1 MVGILYFVGAL
12 IIVVGVLAGVLVPL
26 GLPFIGGA
34 IVSGLFLIA
43 LGRIVELLEKIERKL
58 PDPSNSQTQ
67 QVQEYTVSSS
77 DFEVYES
84 RNETYRFFTLD
95 GEDFIQ
101 ARVFKHYMELHGES
115 IVFKLPNQEQREWIK
130 EPAYHASAHLFT
142 RDHIV
147 FVRLSSL
154 NIKAS
159 RLGDSIVLS
168 YSDSKIFI

>member
-26 GLPFIGGA
+26 GLPFIGGS
-34 IVSGLFLIA
+34 IVSGIFLMA

-58 PDPSNSQTQ
+58 PGQLTSQTQ

-95 GEDFIQ
+95 GDDFIQ